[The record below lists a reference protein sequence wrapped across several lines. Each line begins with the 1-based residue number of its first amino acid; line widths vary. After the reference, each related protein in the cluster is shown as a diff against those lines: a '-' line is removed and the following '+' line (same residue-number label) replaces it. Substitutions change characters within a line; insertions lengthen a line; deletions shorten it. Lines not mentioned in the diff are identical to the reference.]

1 MLRLLAAALFLAFA
15 VGFFPAG
22 GAASAAT
29 APRFTQQVEAATFQR
44 LADEKVEA
52 LLAELG
58 ETRRHEVML
67 VKPPRDMRL
76 PPGEVTFS
84 AEAPVGLAYNRR
96 TPIYVTAYVDGKPY
110 RRALCYYS
118 IHVYDTVLVAARNIF
133 PESPISE
140 ADLRFEER
148 DVSNVRGRPLTDK
161 GEAVGHVVN
170 RLVQAGT
177 LLSENL
183 IKNPIVVESGS
194 HVLIV
199 SHYNGIE
206 VRVSGIALGRGRVGQ
221 KIRVRNAASRKVML
235 GRVVDST
242 TVELEN

>member
-96 TPIYVTAYVDGKPY
+96 
-110 RRALCYYS
+110 S
-118 IHVYDTVLVAARNIF
+118 
-133 PESPISE
+133 
-140 ADLRFEER
+140 
-148 DVSNVRGRPLTDK
+148 
-161 GEAVGHVVN
+161 
-170 RLVQAGT
+170 
-177 LLSENL
+177 
-183 IKNPIVVESGS
+183 
-194 HVLIV
+194 
-199 SHYNGIE
+199 
-206 VRVSGIALGRGRVGQ
+206 
-221 KIRVRNAASRKVML
+221 M
-235 GRVVDST
+235 
-242 TVELEN
+242 